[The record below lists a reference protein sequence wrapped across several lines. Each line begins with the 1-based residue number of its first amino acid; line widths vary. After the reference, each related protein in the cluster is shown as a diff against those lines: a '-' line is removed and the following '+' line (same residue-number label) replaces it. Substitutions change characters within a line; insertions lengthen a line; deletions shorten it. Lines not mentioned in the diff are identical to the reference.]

1 MTDENFNRLQSDIS
15 EQKKLMNQIALN
27 TKPIF
32 SIEDASAFSGYS
44 VNYLYKLIQGN
55 KIKYSRPSGKKIF
68 IRREDLLE
76 FLTSSEEKT
85 ENNYL
90 KDVDAFLQRSSSNKR

>member
-1 MTDENFNRLQSDIS
+1 MTDEKFNRLQSDIS

-32 SIEDASAFSGYS
+32 SIEDASALSGYS
-44 VNYLYKLIQGN
+44 VNYLYKLVQAN

-68 IRREDLLE
+68 FKREDLLD
-76 FLTSSEEKT
+76 FLTSGEVKT
-85 ENNYL
+85 EDNYL
-90 KDVDAFLQRSSSNKR
+90 KEVENFLQRSLPNR